1 MSPESEKKRKL
12 IDRLKD
18 KHRFVILNDTTF
30 EESFVWVLTPL
41 SIFVATGAAI
51 IFLVIL
57 GICLIAF
64 TPLRE
69 YVPGYADEVSVR
81 KSLYQINSK
90 TDSLERQLALYKIYT
105 DNINNVISGN
115 IKPDSINN
123 KPDTSSKYKALLN
136 KVKPSKQDSAFR
148 AEIESKEK
156 YSLNVGGD
164 KTKQSGVSSFF
175 FFTPIRGLV
184 TNSFN
189 TSDEHFGVDVASKEN
204 EAIKSTLDGTV
215 IMAAWTNETGYT
227 MQIQHPNNLVSVYKH
242 CSAMMKKPG
251 DYVKAGEVV
260 GIVGNSGEH
269 SSGPHLHFELW
280 YNGNPI
286 DPQDY
291 MVF

>member
-1 MSPESEKKRKL
+1 MSELEKKRKL

-41 SIFVATGAAI
+41 SIFVAAGVTI
-51 IFLVIL
+51 ILLIIL

-69 YVPGYADEVSVR
+69 YVPGYADEVTVR
-81 KSLYQINSK
+81 KTLYQLNSR
-90 TDSLERQLALYKIYT
+90 TDSLERQLDLYKIYT

-115 IKPDSINN
+115 IKPDSIHN
-123 KPDTSSKYKALLN
+123 KPDTSHKYLALIN
-136 KVKPSKQDSAFR
+136 TIKPSKKDSAFR

-156 YSLNVGGD
+156 YSLNVGDGNS
-164 KTKQSGVSSFF
+164 KHNGVSSFF
-175 FFTPIRGLV
+175 FFTPIKGLV
-184 TNSFN
+184 TNSFKAAE
-189 TSDEHFGVDVASKEN
+189 EHFGVDVAAKEN
-204 EAIKSTLDGTV
+204 EAIKATLDGTV
-215 IMAAWTNETGYT
+215 ILAAWTTETGYT
-227 MQIQHPNNLVSVYKH
+227 LQIQHANNLVSVYKH
-242 CSAMMKKPG
+242 CSAMMKKSG
-251 DYVKAGEVV
+251 DYVKAGEVIA
-260 GIVGNSGEH
+260 IVGNSGEH

-280 YNGNPI
+280 YNGTPI